1 MSEQDTKQ
9 LAVLM
14 DRINSVSMMLAD
26 WDGYYDPETKTG
38 SLEGLAALVKDA
50 FLVLQG
56 GEPVKPAEMMTEEK
70 TQEEIVRIRLNG
82 LQEQAWEIRDLLE
95 NLTDRLERLEE
106 KERGRELQTD
116 MEMSAEVGKA
126 NSEFY
131 EKAMDE
137 LSDYFSNPANPR
149 TDTVSLSERDRFIRN
164 LREGDEVKWV
174 GEMDIPEI
182 ARVVEIGKQDMLDEA
197 TDVVVRLDAK
207 PVVRT
212 RMSWLEPLSP
222 DERDELRR
230 RACEDEAKVRSQMAW
245 ETGMS
250 MWQYT
255 GEDIA
260 REREWDCF
268 KKRCRNDW
276 YKKQRNDWYK
286 KQRERN
292 KSNQAMD
299 RLARLDEE
307 LGL

>member
-38 SLEGLAALVKDA
+38 NLEGLAALVQDA